1 MNQEKLIHIAQFP
14 HEINAAD
21 ARELEELTRKFPYF
35 SLPYTLLGHYYA
47 LHKDYRMEEN
57 LHQAALR
64 TYNRSWLYD
73 FIHQTAPV
81 PKEEVAPEV
90 DTAPE
95 VDVETAAPTLE
106 TAIVDAPAEIQEPET
121 IKVAIEAVEEVQE
134 VPAAEESTAFE
145 SVPEEIQVEAEA
157 SPTTEVEL
165 AATDAMDEAL
175 DLMMPE
181 FSSRIIEPATSEDME
196 LEVFDEIQAFD
207 ASGEPKTETN
217 VHFEEKVNTD
227 NWSDL
232 PDLMLVPVQEQ
243 SSEEEVPPTKVA
255 AAAPILYSAGGYNIE
270 DYFPADAQD
279 NSAPTDFFS
288 WLSKPT
294 YTNEPEST
302 EPPAVEE
309 ENADSKMDLID
320 RFIKAKPSIRKP
332 AATFFNPME
341 SAKRSETLPDG
352 IVTETLA
359 GVYLRQENYAGAI
372 RIYEKLM
379 LKFPQ
384 KSAYFADL
392 IDNIK
397 KEHQL

>member
-1 MNQEKLIHIAQFP
+1 VVNQEKLIHIAQFP

-64 TYNRSWLYD
+64 TFNRSWLHAY
-73 FIHQTAPV
+73 IHQTPAVQEETESV
-81 PKEEVAPEV
+81 PSEQILEVAAVES
-90 DTAPE
+90 E
-95 VDVETAAPTLE
+95 ETAALEHVPQEVEIAAPSEQVLVPEVEALAVEEEAILPAQEIATEE
-106 TAIVDAPAEIQEPET
+106 TAIA
-121 IKVAIEAVEEVQE
+121 
-134 VPAAEESTAFE
+134 
-145 SVPEEIQVEAEA
+145 VEAEPLEEH
-157 SPTTEVEL
+157 SP
-165 AATDAMDEAL
+165 ATDALEDAL
-175 DLMMPE
+175 YLLMPE
-181 FSSRIIEPATSEDME
+181 FTSRIIEPATSEDME
-196 LEVFDEIQAFD
+196 LEVFEEIQEFEV
-207 ASGEPKTETN
+207 SREPKTESA
-217 VHFEEKVNTD
+217 VLFEEKASAD

-232 PDLMLVPVQEQ
+232 PDLMLVPVQEKAA
-243 SSEEEVPPTKVA
+243 EDEVAPIKVA
-255 AAAPILYSAGGYNIE
+255 AAAPILYTAGGYNIE
-270 DYFPADAQD
+270 DYFPADAPD
-279 NSAPTDFFS
+279 TAAPTDFFS

-294 YTNEPEST
+294 FHEEAAQ
-302 EPPAVEE
+302 EQVAVLPE
-309 ENADSKMDLID
+309 ENADTKMDLID

-359 GVYLRQENYAGAI
+359 CVYLKQENFAGAI

-379 LKFPQ
+379 LKFPE
-384 KSAYFADL
+384 KSTYFAGL

>member
-64 TYNRSWLYD
+64 TFNRSWLHAY
-73 FIHQTAPV
+73 IHQTPAV
-81 PKEEVAPEV
+81 QVEVASVPSEQVPEV
-90 DTAPE
+90 A
-95 VDVETAAPTLE
+95 VVE
-106 TAIVDAPAEIQEPET
+106 
-121 IKVAIEAVEEVQE
+121 
-134 VPAAEESTAFE
+134 AEESAVLE
-145 SVPEEIQVEAEA
+145 PVPQEVEIAAPSEEVLVPEVEAQAGMEETLLPAQEIATEETSIAVEAELLEA
-157 SPTTEVEL
+157 RSP
-165 AATDAMDEAL
+165 ATDALDDAL
-175 DLMMPE
+175 DLLMPE
-181 FSSRIIEPATSEDME
+181 FTSRIIEPATSEDME
-196 LEVFDEIQAFD
+196 LEVFEEIQEFEV
-207 ASGEPKTETN
+207 SREPKTESA
-217 VHFEEKVNTD
+217 VLFEEKASAD

-243 SSEEEVPPTKVA
+243 ATEEEVAPAKVA
-255 AAAPILYSAGGYNIE
+255 AIAPILYTAGGYNIE

-279 NSAPTDFFS
+279 TAAPTDFFS

-294 YTNEPEST
+294 FHEEAAQEQVALLP
-302 EPPAVEE
+302 E
-309 ENADSKMDLID
+309 ENADTKMDIID

-352 IVTETLA
+352 LVTETLA
-359 GVYLRQENYAGAI
+359 GVYLKQENFAGAI

-379 LKFPQ
+379 LKFPE
-384 KSAYFADL
+384 KSTYFAGL

>member
-1 MNQEKLIHIAQFP
+1 VNQEKLIHIAQFP

-64 TYNRSWLYD
+64 TFNRSWLHAY
-73 FIHQTAPV
+73 IHQTPAAQVETESV
-81 PKEEVAPEV
+81 PSEQVFEVAAVE
-90 DTAPE
+90 AE
-95 VDVETAAPTLE
+95 ETAALE
-106 TAIVDAPAEIQEPET
+106 HASQEVEIAAPS
-121 IKVAIEAVEEVQE
+121 EEVL
-134 VPAAEESTAFE
+134 
-145 SVPEEIQVEAEA
+145 VPEVEAEA
-157 SPTTEVEL
+157 EVEETIL
-165 AATDAMDEAL
+165 PAQKIATEETAIAVEAEALEEHSPATDALEDAL
-175 DLMMPE
+175 DLLMPE
-181 FSSRIIEPATSEDME
+181 FTSRIIEPATSEDME
-196 LEVFDEIQAFD
+196 LEVFEEIQEFEI
-207 ASGEPKTETN
+207 SREPKTESA
-217 VHFEEKVNTD
+217 VLFEEKASAD

-232 PDLMLVPVQEQ
+232 PDLMLVPVQEKAA
-243 SSEEEVPPTKVA
+243 EEEVAPTKVA
-255 AAAPILYSAGGYNIE
+255 ATAPILYTASGYNIE
-270 DYFPADAQD
+270 DYFPADAKD
-279 NSAPTDFFS
+279 TAAPTDFFS

-294 YTNEPEST
+294 FHEE
-302 EPPAVEE
+302 AVQEQVAVLPE
-309 ENADSKMDLID
+309 ENADTKMDIID

-352 IVTETLA
+352 LVTETLA
-359 GVYLRQENYAGAI
+359 GVYLKQDNFAGAI

-379 LKFPQ
+379 LKFPE
-384 KSAYFADL
+384 KITYFAGL